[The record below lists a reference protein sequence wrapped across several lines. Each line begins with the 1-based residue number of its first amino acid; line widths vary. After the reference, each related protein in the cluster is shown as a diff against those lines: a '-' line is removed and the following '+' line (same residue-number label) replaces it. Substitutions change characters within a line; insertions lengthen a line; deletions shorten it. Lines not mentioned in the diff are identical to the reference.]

1 MSEGKLA
8 ASPESTSRGGGG
20 AACAEASRRACVAR
34 SPRTGVGDAP
44 PLAMADDTA
53 ERVEELE
60 KWIDELH
67 CVRLLAQNGARS

>member
-1 MSEGKLA
+1 
-8 ASPESTSRGGGG
+8 
-20 AACAEASRRACVAR
+20 
-34 SPRTGVGDAP
+34 
-44 PLAMADDTA
+44 MADDTA